1 MTSVIC
7 LPYNKG
13 HLKQA
18 RVDLAPKEILK
29 FRNEFYATEEG
40 KQINFD
46 VEEVKLDASDFLKF
60 QNDLASLLFEKF
72 RDSKEKIVLLGGD
85 HSLSYSA
92 IKAFYDLKGSK
103 GIVWVDAHAD
113 ATNFFKPVSHEDV
126 VKVLIKED
134 VDANDF
140 FMVAIRDYDPKE
152 YEFIKKHIKH
162 VYRARDIERI
172 GFKNFLKELEEF
184 SESREKIYLSF
195 DIDAI
200 DPAFAPGTYY
210 AEPGGLTSRQA
221 IEIVN
226 LLSNYAS
233 FMDLVEVEPRFDVN
247 GLTCKLAMKLIIEFL

>member
-1 MTSVIC
+1 MAKVIC

-46 VEEVKLDASDFLKF
+46 VEEIRLDASDFLKF
-60 QNDLASLLFEKF
+60 QNNLVDLLFQKF
-72 RDSKEKIVLLGGD
+72 KDSGEKIILLGGD
-85 HSLSYSA
+85 HSLSYSS
-92 IKAFYDLKGSK
+92 IKAFYNLKGSK
-103 GIVWVDAHAD
+103 GIIWVDAHAD
-113 ATNFFKPVSHEDV
+113 ATNYFKPVSHEDV

-134 VDANDF
+134 VDASDF
-140 FMVAIRDYDPKE
+140 FMVAIRDYDPNE
-152 YEFIKKHIKH
+152 YEFIRKHVKH
-162 VYRARDIERI
+162 VYRAGDIARI

-184 SESREKIYLSF
+184 AESRSKVYVSF

-221 IEIVN
+221 IEIVS
-226 LLSNYAS
+226 LLGNYAS
-233 FMDLVEVEPRFDVN
+233 FMDLVEVEPRLDVN
-247 GLTCKLAMKLIIEFL
+247 RLTCKLAMKLLIQFL